1 MLCLDRV
8 HCNSA
13 MRIPTADVV
22 DRIATLASRKAPL
35 LVALDGGAGAGKT
48 TFAEALADS
57 LRASGLPVAMVK
69 TDLFFRP
76 VSKRWAGPI
85 EDMPIGYDLDWE
97 RLRDEVITPL
107 REGREARTQLYDWA
121 ADGPGRWQ
129 TLEPIGV
136 VIVDGVF
143 ALREELASLYD
154 FRVWL
159 ECKQHTRLQ
168 RLVGRG
174 DTPASE
180 VESWF
185 PVEERYFQAHRPW
198 RHANLVIHASSLPI
212 GFALSDSI
220 EAVWR

>member
-76 VSKRWAGPI
+76 VSERWAGPI

-97 RLRDEVITPL
+97 RLRDEIITPL
-107 REGREARTQLYDWA
+107 REGRSARAQLYDWA
-121 ADGPGRWQ
+121 TDGPGAW
-129 TLEPIGV
+129 LDIEPSGV

-154 FRVWL
+154 LRIWLRCPRSTRVR
-159 ECKQHTRLQ
+159 RLLS
-168 RLVGRG
+168 RE
-174 DTPASE
+174 DTPQSE
-180 VESWF
+180 IDNWL
-185 PVEERYFQAHRPW
+185 PVEDRYVEVHKPEDCAD
-198 RHANLVIHASSLPI
+198 LTI
-212 GFALSDSI
+212 DST
-220 EAVWR
+220 A